1 MTPLSQTGF
10 TSQIQIKLHRY
21 LYPVDP
27 TRLDQSG
34 SMMDEEEESNVSKK
48 KKKD

>member
-1 MTPLSQTGF
+1 MIIYQILLE
-10 TSQIQIKLHRY
+10 SQIHIKSRRY

-34 SMMDEEEESNVSKK
+34 SMMEEEEDSNVGK

>member
-1 MTPLSQTGF
+1 MLDSLIINR
-10 TSQIQIKLHRY
+10 SKLYEPHNRY

-34 SMMDEEEESNVSKK
+34 SMMDEEEESNVRK

>member
-1 MTPLSQTGF
+1 MIVFGPSK
-10 TSQIQIKLHRY
+10 IHIIPHRY

-34 SMMDEEEESNVSKK
+34 SMMEEEEEDSNVSKK

>member
-1 MTPLSQTGF
+1 MSL
-10 TSQIQIKLHRY
+10 RY

-34 SMMDEEEESNVSKK
+34 SMMEEEPKQKK
-48 KKKD
+48 KKE